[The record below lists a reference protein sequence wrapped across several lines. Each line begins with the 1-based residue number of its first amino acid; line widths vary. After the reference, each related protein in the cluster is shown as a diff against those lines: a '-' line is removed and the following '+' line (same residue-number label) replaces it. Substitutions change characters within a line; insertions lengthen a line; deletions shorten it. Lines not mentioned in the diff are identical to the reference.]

1 MPTLADKLILSNLQ
15 FVGIS
20 FLPVASFAMAV
31 DYSGRRSLLT
41 RRNVLL
47 ACVVPVVTVALT
59 LTNDYH
65 HLMRTAVWINGE
77 GSIKTVGGA
86 WGAWFWVHSAY
97 SYVLLLG
104 AAVILGS
111 VTRSAPRLYRR
122 QPLAILVGLLI
133 PVFSHVL
140 SAFVPSIMPGWDLT
154 AVAVIVAGLSMGWG
168 LMGMRLFNLVPV
180 ARHALVENL
189 SDGVLVLDRAHRV
202 IDLNES
208 ARALIGLPVAEVL
221 TRPLTESW
229 PLWADRV
236 APFVPGDHLVDLHLG
251 ENGDRRY
258 YEVKSSPLQRRG
270 MEMGKLVVFRDVTQ
284 RVLMEDHLRQQALTD
299 GLTGLPNRTLFMARL
314 DEAIQQAVDHDNR
327 LFAVMVLD
335 LDRFKL
341 INDSIGHL
349 AGDVLLKAVA
359 TKLRRCV
366 READT
371 VARMGGD
378 EFMILLHSISNARDL
393 VPILDRIQEELHS
406 PVYFRQQ
413 EMIAGT
419 SVGVVIW
426 SPKYNDAEDL
436 LRAADTAMYQA
447 KEAGRGCHRI
457 FDEEMHDS
465 VTRTLRAETDLRTA
479 IRKRSFSMSY
489 QPIADLRTGTVHSL
503 EALLRWQH
511 PVRGTVFP
519 QDFIG
524 IAEAGGLMVELGDIA
539 LNEVCKQISLWQ
551 TSGSPA
557 AGLRV
562 SLNISP
568 RQITEPDFVGAVL
581 RRLAEWGVSSGCLT
595 FEITEKALTRDPHAS
610 GEAMR
615 ELHAMGIRLAL
626 DDFGSGASSLQHLT
640 GFPVE
645 EVKIDRS
652 FVSRISPK
660 STELEIVRSLI
671 ALSHT
676 LGLRVTGEGVEH
688 SEQWRLLREL
698 RCDDAQG
705 YYVARPMD
713 PDELLDYLA
722 NTDDYVVDRLAEST
736 EPPVAKADAKARTRQ
751 AGIAVRPPSLATRD

>member
-1 MPTLADKLILSNLQ
+1 
-15 FVGIS
+15 
-20 FLPVASFAMAV
+20 
-31 DYSGRRSLLT
+31 
-41 RRNVLL
+41 
-47 ACVVPVVTVALT
+47 
-59 LTNDYH
+59 
-65 HLMRTAVWINGE
+65 
-77 GSIKTVGGA
+77 
-86 WGAWFWVHSAY
+86 
-97 SYVLLLG
+97 
-104 AAVILGS
+104 
-111 VTRSAPRLYRR
+111 
-122 QPLAILVGLLI
+122 
-133 PVFSHVL
+133 
-140 SAFVPSIMPGWDLT
+140 MPGWDLT

-168 LMGMRLFNLVPV
+168 LMGIRLFNLVPV

-208 ARALIGLPVAEVL
+208 ARALIGLPVSEVL

-236 APFVPGDHLVDLHLG
+236 APFMPGDQLVDLHLG

-270 MEMGKLVVFRDVTQ
+270 MEMGKVVVIRDVTQ

-299 GLTGLPNRTLFMARL
+299 GLTGLPNRTLFMSRL

-349 AGDVLLKAVA
+349 AGDVLLKSVA

-366 READT
+366 RDSDT

-393 VPILDRIQEELHS
+393 VPILDRIQEELRS

-426 SPKYNDAEDL
+426 SPKYNDGEDL

-457 FDEEMHDS
+457 FDEEMHAS

-479 IRKRSFSMSY
+479 IRKRNFSMSY
-489 QPIADLRTGTVHSL
+489 QPIADLKTGTVHSL

-539 LNEVCKQISLWQ
+539 LNEVCKQINLWQ

-568 RQITEPDFVGAVL
+568 RQITELDFVGAVL
-581 RRLAEWGVSSGCLT
+581 RRLAEWGVLERQPHLRDHREGLDARSARVGRSHARVARHGCETGVGRLRLGHLVSAAPHGLPRGGGQDRPLLHLSHLA
-595 FEITEKALTRDPHAS
+595 EEHRTRDRP
-610 GEAMR
+610 
-615 ELHAMGIRLAL
+615 LA
-626 DDFGSGASSLQHLT
+626 
-640 GFPVE
+640 
-645 EVKIDRS
+645 
-652 FVSRISPK
+652 
-660 STELEIVRSLI
+660 
-671 ALSHT
+671 
-676 LGLRVTGEGVEH
+676 H
-688 SEQWRLLREL
+688 S
-698 RCDDAQG
+698 
-705 YYVARPMD
+705 
-713 PDELLDYLA
+713 
-722 NTDDYVVDRLAEST
+722 
-736 EPPVAKADAKARTRQ
+736 PVAH
-751 AGIAVRPPSLATRD
+751 AGPQSHRRRRGTQRAVAAAP